1 MADGGNEPIKRTN
14 RNSIMWL
21 IEENLETQEVNLK
34 TLEEAIAVS
43 KPLIDGIQLRRAS
56 VVADLISSANGFF
69 EIVQDFQERSKWD
82 EDIDCKVAE
91 ILPG

>member
-1 MADGGNEPIKRTN
+1 M
-14 RNSIMWL
+14 
-21 IEENLETQEVNLK
+21 IEENLKTQEVNLK
-34 TLEEAIAVS
+34 TLEEVIAVS

-56 VVADLISSANGFF
+56 VVDLISSANGFF
-69 EIVQDFQERSKWD
+69 EIVQDFQERSKCE